1 MSTEKTRLED
11 VAYYL
16 PLYDEDGDLDREAH
30 YHRSELAQGRDFAQ
44 ALGLTGIS
52 DHAAHMISCTF
63 PELKDTASITAGL
76 HEALTALGVAF
87 DQFDPET
94 PAAQDRIDEAIASL
108 RDHITIK

>member
-16 PLYDEDGDLDREAH
+16 PLYDEDGDLDPEAH

-52 DHAAHMISCTF
+52 DHTAHMISYTF
-63 PELKDTASITAGL
+63 PELKDTARMTAGV
-76 HEALTALGVAF
+76 HEALTGLGVAF
-87 DQFDPET
+87 DRYDPEV
-94 PAAQDRIDEAIASL
+94 PATQDRIDEAIATL